1 MALPDQPRERIQIE
15 RELQYQFGMAQFGM
29 PGVEWM
35 ERMMPVVAE
44 RVAALTARAFPLP
57 E

>member
-15 RELQYQFGMAQFGM
+15 RELQDQFGM
-29 PGVEWM
+29 PGVEWT
-35 ERMMPVVAE
+35 EMMPVVAE
-44 RVAALTARAFPLP
+44 RVAARTVRAFQSP

>member
-35 ERMMPVVAE
+35 ERMPVVAE